1 MSRSSYLV
9 MVLLLG
15 SLTAMPAMSIDT
27 FLPAMPAIA
36 RDMGVDSGTVQL
48 TLAAYV
54 YGAAF
59 GQLLLA
65 PLSDRVG
72 RRPALFAGL
81 TLYLV
86 AGVGCYFANSVEM
99 LGVLRFIQGSATFSG
114 RILPRAMA
122 RDMFDREDA
131 ARMISYMMVFGG
143 LAPVL
148 APLAGAYVFVTFGWR
163 AVFALMAI
171 YGTTIF
177 VLTVFFLKETLP
189 VERRIRINPT
199 SMVANFGVLLRNRPF
214 LSYGACVFLSMGALM
229 AFLTS
234 TSSIAI
240 QLLGKTPYEFALA
253 SSGVMFGYMACSYI
267 GGRIV
272 GRLGLE
278 RLIGLGCVIG
288 ALSGIFMLVLA
299 MLDINT
305 LWAIMLPML
314 GVMISL
320 AFVVPAGTAGALSP
334 FGHMAGTAMANFGFL
349 QTCFSAI
356 VASIVG
362 FLFDG
367 TQMPMVICI
376 FVLSVGL
383 VFAYFFL
390 VRPLGKINSEP
401 RASVS

>member
-1 MSRSSYLV
+1 

-15 SLTAMPAMSIDT
+15 SLTAMPAISIDT

-36 RDMGVDSGTVQL
+36 QDLAAESGTVQL

-54 YGAAF
+54 FGAAF

-81 TLYLV
+81 ALYLT
-86 AGVGCYFANSVEM
+86 AGIGCYFASSVEM
-99 LGVLRFIQGSATFSG
+99 LGVLRFVQGSSTFAG

-122 RDMFDREDA
+122 RDMYDREDA
-131 ARMISYMMVFGG
+131 ARLISYMMVFGG
-143 LAPVL
+143 LAPIL
-148 APLAGAYVFVTFGWR
+148 APLAGAYVFVSFGWR

-171 YGTTIF
+171 YGAAVF
-177 VLTVFFLKETLP
+177 VLTALFLKETLP
-189 VERRIRINPT
+189 VERRIRINPV
-199 SMVANFGVLLRNRPF
+199 SMVANFAVLLRNRPF

-240 QLLGKTPYEFALA
+240 QFLGKTPYEFALA
-253 SSGVMFGYMACSYI
+253 SSGVMLGYMACSYI

-272 GRLGLE
+272 GPLGLE

-288 ALSGIFMLVLA
+288 ALSGLFMLALAVLGV
-299 MLDINT
+299 NT
-305 LWAIMLPML
+305 LWAIMVPML

-320 AFVVPAGTAGALSP
+320 AFVVPSGTAGALSP
-334 FGHMAGTAMANFGFL
+334 FGNMAGSAMANFGFL

-367 TQMPMVICI
+367 TQMPMVIAI
-376 FVLSVGL
+376 SVLSMGL
-383 VFAYFFL
+383 FVAWFFL
-390 VRPLGKINSEP
+390 VRPLGKIEQEP
-401 RASVS
+401 

>member
-1 MSRSSYLV
+1 MSRSSYMV

-15 SLTAMPAMSIDT
+15 TLTAMPAMSIDT
-27 FLPAMPAIA
+27 FLPAMPAVA
-36 RDMGVDSGTVQL
+36 RDLAVESGTVQL

-54 YGAAF
+54 FGAAF

-81 TLYLV
+81 ALYLA
-86 AGVGCYFANSVEM
+86 AGIGCYFANSVEM
-99 LGVLRFIQGSATFSG
+99 LGFLRFIQGSATFSG

-163 AVFALMAI
+163 AVFALIAL
-171 YGTTIF
+171 YGATIF
-177 VLTVFFLKETLP
+177 VLTLLFLKETLP
-189 VERRIRINPT
+189 VERRIHINPI
-199 SMVANFGVLLRNRPF
+199 SMVANFAVLLRNRPF

-240 QLLGKTPYEFALA
+240 QFLGKSPYEFALA
-253 SSGVMFGYMACSYI
+253 SSGVMFGYMVCSFI

-272 GRLGLE
+272 VRLGLE
-278 RLIGLGCVIG
+278 RLIGLGCIIG
-288 ALSGIFMLVLA
+288 AISGIFMLVLA
-299 MLDINT
+299 LMGINT

-320 AFVVPAGTAGALSP
+320 AFVVPAATAGALSP
-334 FGHMAGTAMANFGFL
+334 IGHMAGSAMANFGFL

-362 FLFDG
+362 LLFDG
-367 TQMPMVICI
+367 TQMPMVIFI
-376 FVLSVGL
+376 SVLCTGL
-383 VFAYFFL
+383 VFAYVFL
-390 VRPLGKINSEP
+390 VRPLGKIEP
-401 RASVS
+401 DS

>member
-1 MSRSSYLV
+1 MSRSSYVV

-36 RDMGVDSGTVQL
+36 RDLAVESGTVQL

-54 YGAAF
+54 FGAAF

-81 TLYLV
+81 ALYLT
-86 AGVGCYFANSVEM
+86 AGVGCYFADSVEM
-99 LGVLRFIQGSATFSG
+99 LGALRFIQGSATFSG

-143 LAPVL
+143 LAPIL

-163 AVFALMAI
+163 AVFALIAI
-171 YGTTIF
+171 YGGTIF

-189 VERRIRINPT
+189 VERRIRINPV
-199 SMVANFGVLLRNRPF
+199 SMVTNFAELLRNRAF
-214 LSYGACVFLSMGALM
+214 LGYGSCVFLSMGALM

-240 QLLGKTPYEFALA
+240 QFLGKTPYEFALA
-253 SSGVMFGYMACSYI
+253 SSGVMLGYTGCSFI

-272 GRLGLE
+272 GRMGLE
-278 RLIGLGCVIG
+278 RLIGLGCIIG
-288 ALSGIFMLVLA
+288 ALSGAVMLALA
-299 MLDINT
+299 LLGINT
-305 LWAIMLPML
+305 MGAIMFPML

-320 AFVVPAGTAGALSP
+320 AFVVPSATAGALSP
-334 FGHMAGTAMANFGFL
+334 FGHMAGSAMANFGFL

-356 VASIVG
+356 VASMVG
-362 FLFDG
+362 ILFDG
-367 TQMPMVICI
+367 TQLPMVITISILCI
-376 FVLSVGL
+376 GL

-390 VRPLGKINSEP
+390 VRPLGKISQQ
-401 RASVS
+401 R

>member
-1 MSRSSYLV
+1 MSRSSYIV

-15 SLTAMPAMSIDT
+15 TLTAMPAMSIDT
-27 FLPAMPAIA
+27 FLPAMPAVA
-36 RDMGVDSGTVQL
+36 RDLAVESGTVQL

-54 YGAAF
+54 FGAAF

-81 TLYLV
+81 ALYLA
-86 AGVGCYFANSVEM
+86 AGIGCYFANSVEM
-99 LGVLRFIQGSATFSG
+99 LGLLRFIQGSATFSG

-163 AVFALMAI
+163 AVFALI
-171 YGTTIF
+171 VLYGATIL
-177 VLTVFFLKETLP
+177 VLTLLFLKETLP
-189 VERRIRINPT
+189 VERRIRINPI
-199 SMVANFGVLLRNRPF
+199 SMVANFAVLLRNRPF

-240 QLLGKTPYEFALA
+240 QFLGKSPYEFAFA
-253 SSGVMFGYMACSYI
+253 SSGVMFGYMACSFI

-272 GRLGLE
+272 VRLGLE
-278 RLIGLGCVIG
+278 RLIGLGCIIG
-288 ALSGIFMLVLA
+288 AISGIFMLVLA
-299 MLDINT
+299 LMGINT

-320 AFVVPAGTAGALSP
+320 AFVVPAATAGALSP
-334 FGHMAGTAMANFGFL
+334 FGHMAGSAMANFGFL

-362 FLFDG
+362 LLFDG
-367 TQMPMVICI
+367 TQMPMVIFI
-376 FVLSVGL
+376 SVLCMGL
-383 VFAYFFL
+383 VFAYVFL
-390 VRPLGKINSEP
+390 VRPLGKIEP
-401 RASVS
+401 DS

>member
-1 MSRSSYLV
+1 MPRSSYIV
-9 MVLLLG
+9 VVLLLG
-15 SLTAMPAMSIDT
+15 SLTAMPAISIDT
-27 FLPAMPAIA
+27 FLPSMPAIA
-36 RDMGVDSGTVQL
+36 QEMAVDPGTVQL

-54 YGAAF
+54 YGAAL

-65 PLSDRVG
+65 PLSDRFG

-81 TLYLV
+81 ALYLT
-86 AGVGCYFANSVEM
+86 AGIGCYFATSVEM
-99 LGVLRFIQGSATFSG
+99 LAALRFVQGSATFAG

-122 RDMFDREDA
+122 RDMYDREDA
-131 ARMISYMMVFGG
+131 AKLISYMMVFGG

-148 APLAGAYVFVTFGWR
+148 APIVGAYVFVSFGWR
-163 AVFALMAI
+163 AVFALIAI
-171 YGTTIF
+171 YGASVF
-177 VLTVFFLKETLP
+177 VLTALFLKETLP
-189 VERRIRINPT
+189 VERRIRINPI
-199 SMVANFGVLLRNRPF
+199 SMAANFAVLLRSRPF
-214 LSYGACVFLSMGALM
+214 LSYGSCVFLSMGALM

-240 QLLGKTPYEFALA
+240 QFLGKTPYEFALA
-253 SSGVMFGYMACSYI
+253 SSGVMFGYMACSFI
-267 GGRIV
+267 GGRLV

-288 ALSGIFMLVLA
+288 AASGIVMLALA
-299 MLDINT
+299 VIGINT

-320 AFVVPAGTAGALSP
+320 AFVVPSATAGALSP

-356 VASIVG
+356 VSSIVG

-367 TQMPMVICI
+367 TQLPMVISISILC
-376 FVLSVGL
+376 VGL
-383 VFAYFFL
+383 GFAYVFF
-390 VRPLGKINSEP
+390 VRPLGVDSQT
-401 RASVS
+401 S

>member
-1 MSRSSYLV
+1 

-15 SLTAMPAMSIDT
+15 SLTSMPAMSIDT

-36 RDMGVDSGTVQL
+36 RDMAVDSSTVQL

-81 TLYLV
+81 ALYLT
-86 AGVGCYFANSVEM
+86 AGIGCYFANSVEM
-99 LGVLRFIQGSATFSG
+99 LGILRFVQGSATFSG

-143 LAPVL
+143 LAPIL
-148 APLAGAYVFVTFGWR
+148 APLAGAYVFVSFGWR
-163 AVFALMAI
+163 AVFGLMAT
-171 YGTTIF
+171 YGAIIF
-177 VLTVFFLKETLP
+177 VLTAFFLKETLP
-189 VERRIRINPT
+189 VERRIRINPL
-199 SMVANFGVLLRNRPF
+199 SMAANFAVLLRNRPF
-214 LSYGACVFLSMGALM
+214 LSYGSCVFLSMGALM

-240 QLLGKTPYEFALA
+240 QFLGKTPYEFALA
-253 SSGVMFGYMACSYI
+253 SSGVMLGYMGCSFI

-278 RLIGLGCVIG
+278 GLIGLGCVIG
-288 ALSGIFMLVLA
+288 AASGIAMLVLA
-299 MLDINT
+299 LMDINT

-314 GVMISL
+314 GIMISL
-320 AFVVPAGTAGALSP
+320 AFVVPAATAGALSP
-334 FGHMAGTAMANFGFL
+334 FGHMAGSAMANFGFL

-367 TQMPMVICI
+367 TQIPMVITI
-376 FVLSVGL
+376 GILSVGL
-383 VFAYFFL
+383 FFAYVVL
-390 VRPLGKINSEP
+390 VRPLGKIGHGT
-401 RASVS
+401 